1 MWHTSYVMERN
12 EKNNENLGIVFTTI
26 GIWFVVGFVLGG
38 YLVWL
43 WNPWDDEGIVRGL
56 IGLVGGMI
64 LFFGP
69 GLIFY
74 LGWSLFTREGR
85 KAADEEWEKREQKRF
100 EKRQRRQANPI
111 RQSIIKAF
119 FWGIGFGAGR
129 SLTGGNSQ
137 HNN

>member
-1 MWHTSYVMERN
+1 M
-12 EKNNENLGIVFTTI
+12 FTTI

-85 KAADEEWEKREQKRF
+85 KILTRMGRIEEAHKRRVAIEFNKAWMRNNKKFIKKNNKRIDR
-100 EKRQRRQANPI
+100 EVKRLSRRHGDY
-111 RQSIIKAF
+111 
-119 FWGIGFGAGR
+119 WDGEWH
-129 SLTGGNSQ
+129 TDYY
-137 HNN
+137 